1 MVKQSKPTHEGYD
14 MTDEVRYEF
23 TRGDDFKI
31 PMTLTD
37 PANNGTPVDISDW
50 TIASQVRYARK
61 LISELDVTITN
72 GPLGQFTIS
81 LPHAQTA
88 LWPVRT
94 LKCDIQFDRPV
105 EGRVSSRTFLIDCME
120 DQTQ

>member
-1 MVKQSKPTHEGYD
+1 MA
-14 MTDEVRYEF
+14 EVTYEF
-23 TRGDDFKI
+23 VRGDDFVI

-37 PANNGTPVDISDW
+37 PDNNGTPVDITGW

-61 LISELDVTITN
+61 LIADLDVTITN
-72 GPLGQFTIS
+72 AAQGEFSIS
-81 LPHAQTA
+81 LPKEQTA
-88 LWPVRT
+88 IWPVRK

-105 EGRVSSRTFLIDCME
+105 EGRVSSQTFIIDCTE

>member
-1 MVKQSKPTHEGYD
+1 MADHVT
-14 MTDEVRYEF
+14 YEF
-23 TRGDDFKI
+23 VRGDDFVI

-37 PANNGTPVDISDW
+37 PANNGTPVDITGW
-50 TIASQVRYARK
+50 TLTSQVRYARK
-61 LISELDVTITN
+61 LISDLDVTITN
-72 GPLGQFTIS
+72 AGIGQFTIS

-88 LWPVRT
+88 LWPVRK

-105 EGRVSSRTFLIDCME
+105 AGRVSSKTFIIECTE

>member
-1 MVKQSKPTHEGYD
+1 MA
-14 MTDEVRYEF
+14 EVTYEF
-23 TRGDDFKI
+23 VRGDDFVI

-37 PANNGTPVDISDW
+37 PDNNGTPVDITGW

-61 LISELDVTITN
+61 LIADLDVTITN
-72 GPLGQFTIS
+72 AAQGEFSIS
-81 LPHAQTA
+81 LPKEQTA
-88 LWPVRT
+88 LWPVRK

-105 EGRVSSRTFLIDCME
+105 EGRVSSQTFIIDCME

>member
-1 MVKQSKPTHEGYD
+1 MA
-14 MTDEVRYEF
+14 EVTYEF
-23 TRGDDFKI
+23 VRGDDFVI

-37 PANNGTPVDISDW
+37 PDNNGTPVDITGW

-61 LISELDVTITN
+61 LIADLDVTITN
-72 GPLGQFTIS
+72 TAQGEFSIS
-81 LPHAQTA
+81 LPKEQTA
-88 LWPVRT
+88 LWPVRK

-105 EGRVSSRTFLIDCME
+105 EGRVSSQTFIIDCTE